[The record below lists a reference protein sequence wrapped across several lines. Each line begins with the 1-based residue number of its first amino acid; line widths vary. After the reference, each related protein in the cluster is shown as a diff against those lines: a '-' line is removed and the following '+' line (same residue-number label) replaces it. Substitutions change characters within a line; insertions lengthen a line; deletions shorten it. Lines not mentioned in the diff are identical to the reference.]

1 MINPKITR
9 QMEKQPNQLLWH
21 GIFLLLV
28 LAAIFGIYKAV
39 QAVDYTWR
47 WERIPQYIAY
57 QAEQKQYAEFD
68 GTVVTGTTA
77 AEKGQLFLQDD
88 LDPNRRQAIASTGAQ
103 VAEGDTVFLGDTLDV
118 QLSWTAGPIAWG
130 VWVTVKL
137 SLVAGVFAIL
147 LGTLAGLARLSPNPA
162 LRNLAVTYV
171 ELIRGTPLLV
181 QILILFYVVA
191 NAFGVDDRYLVGV
204 VALSLFA
211 GAYLSEM
218 IRAGIE
224 SIRDSQ
230 LESARAIG
238 LTPAQT
244 YRYVIFPQVVRQ
256 LIPPLTGQFASI
268 IKDSSLLSI
277 IAVSEFTLNAQEV
290 NAFTYSTL
298 ESYLPLA
305 VGYLLLT
312 LPISLVSRI
321 LERKFHYAT

>member
-1 MINPKITR
+1 MN
-9 QMEKQPNQLLWH
+9 
-21 GIFLLLV
+21 
-28 LAAIFGIYKAV
+28 
-39 QAVDYTWR
+39 
-47 WERIPQYIAY
+47 
-57 QAEQKQYAEFD
+57 
-68 GTVVTGTTA
+68 
-77 AEKGQLFLQDD
+77 
-88 LDPNRRQAIASTGAQ
+88 
-103 VAEGDTVFLGDTLDV
+103 
-118 QLSWTAGPIAWG
+118 
-130 VWVTVKL
+130 
-137 SLVAGVFAIL
+137 SLVAPANGRPTALAARVVSWCLVALLTAAVFSFAFNQLHYGWNWAAIWQYRQKFVQGWLTTVVISASAL
-147 LGTLAGLARLSPNPA
+147 LVSLLIGLLTA
-162 LRNLAVTYV
+162 LTRRSAFLPLRYSAVLYV
-171 ELIRGTPLLV
+171 ETIRGTPLLV

-191 NAFGVDDRYLVGV
+191 NAFGVENRYLVGV
-204 VALSLFA
+204 LALSLFA

-238 LTPAQT
+238 LTRGQT

-277 IAVSEFTLNAQEV
+277 IAVNEFTLNAQEV

-312 LPISLVSRI
+312 LPISLFSRI

>member
-1 MINPKITR
+1 MKHLLVNRDGQVSLAATIVSWGLVALLVCAVFSFAFSELRYGWNWHAIWQYR
-9 QMEKQPNQLLWH
+9 QKFVQGWLMTVAISAAALLVS
-21 GIFLLLV
+21 LLLG
-28 LAAIFGIYKAV
+28 LL
-39 QAVDYTWR
+39 
-47 WERIPQYIAY
+47 
-57 QAEQKQYAEFD
+57 
-68 GTVVTGTTA
+68 TA
-77 AEKGQLFLQDD
+77 
-88 LDPNRRQAIASTGAQ
+88 
-103 VAEGDTVFLGDTLDV
+103 
-118 QLSWTAGPIAWG
+118 
-130 VWVTVKL
+130 
-137 SLVAGVFAIL
+137 
-147 LGTLAGLARLSPNPA
+147 LARRSSLLPLRYLSM
-162 LRNLAVTYV
+162 LYV
-171 ELIRGTPLLV
+171 ETVRGTPLLV

-191 NAFGVDDRYLVGV
+191 NAFGVDNRYLVGV
-204 VALSLFA
+204 LTLSLFA

-218 IRAGIE
+218 IRSGIE

-238 LTPAQT
+238 LTRAQT

-312 LPISLVSRI
+312 LPISLASRA
-321 LERKFHYAT
+321 LERRFHYAT

>member
-1 MINPKITR
+1 LN
-9 QMEKQPNQLLWH
+9 
-21 GIFLLLV
+21 FLLSQRHGRPVSTVAMVVSWCLV
-28 LAAIFGIYKAV
+28 ALL
-39 QAVDYTWR
+39 
-47 WERIPQYIAY
+47 
-57 QAEQKQYAEFD
+57 
-68 GTVVTGTTA
+68 TA
-77 AEKGQLFLQDD
+77 ALFSFAFSQLHYGWNWGAIWQYRQKFLQGW
-88 LDPNRRQAIASTGAQ
+88 LMTVAISAAALLVSLLIG
-103 VAEGDTVFLGDTLDV
+103 LL
-118 QLSWTAGPIAWG
+118 TA
-130 VWVTVKL
+130 
-137 SLVAGVFAIL
+137 
-147 LGTLAGLARLSPNPA
+147 LARRSAFLP
-162 LRNLAVTYV
+162 LRYSAVLYV
-171 ELIRGTPLLV
+171 ETIRGTPLLV

-191 NAFGVDDRYLVGV
+191 NAFGIDNRYVVGV
-204 VALSLFA
+204 LTLSLFA
-211 GAYLSEM
+211 GAYLAEM

-238 LTPAQT
+238 LTRVQT

-312 LPISLVSRI
+312 LPISLLSRV
-321 LERKFHYAT
+321 LERRFHFAT

>member
-1 MINPKITR
+1 MDFLFAPGNGRPIARAAWVASWCLVALLTAAVFSFAFSQLHYGWNWAAIWQYR
-9 QMEKQPNQLLWH
+9 QKFMQGWLMTVA
-21 GIFLLLV
+21 ISASALLV
-28 LAAIFGIYKAV
+28 SLIIGLL
-39 QAVDYTWR
+39 
-47 WERIPQYIAY
+47 
-57 QAEQKQYAEFD
+57 
-68 GTVVTGTTA
+68 TA
-77 AEKGQLFLQDD
+77 
-88 LDPNRRQAIASTGAQ
+88 
-103 VAEGDTVFLGDTLDV
+103 
-118 QLSWTAGPIAWG
+118 
-130 VWVTVKL
+130 
-137 SLVAGVFAIL
+137 
-147 LGTLAGLARLSPNPA
+147 LARRSAFLP
-162 LRNLAVTYV
+162 LRYSAA
-171 ELIRGTPLLV
+171 
-181 QILILFYVVA
+181 FYVVA
-191 NAFGVDDRYLVGV
+191 NAFGTENRYLVGV
-204 VALSLFA
+204 PALSLFA

-238 LTPAQT
+238 LTRGQT

-277 IAVSEFTLNAQEV
+277 IAVNEFTLNAQEV

-312 LPISLVSRI
+312 LPISLFSRI